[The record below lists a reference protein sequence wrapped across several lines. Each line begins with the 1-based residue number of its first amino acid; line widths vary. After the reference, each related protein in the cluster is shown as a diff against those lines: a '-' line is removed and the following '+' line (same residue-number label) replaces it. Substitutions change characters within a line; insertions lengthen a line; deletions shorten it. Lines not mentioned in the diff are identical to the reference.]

1 MSGHPGAALY
11 GPSVCALPPVPRS
24 ARVAGGG
31 GVDVAALA
39 IAACAVVCRPGSGR
53 ELWISYAGPRL
64 VRVRVRGRL
73 GPGGGLRLAG
83 YVHCHDCGRVDV
95 TGRCRDQ
102 LAAELRE
109 AVRELVREE
118 VMG

>member
-53 ELWISYAGPRL
+53 ELWIAAVVEFAALASEAGISVGEL
-64 VRVRVRGRL
+64 
-73 GPGGGLRLAG
+73 
-83 YVHCHDCGRVDV
+83 
-95 TGRCRDQ
+95 
-102 LAAELRE
+102 LRE
-109 AVRELVREE
+109 LQRRES
-118 VMG
+118 

>member
-24 ARVAGGG
+24 ARVAGGEGG

-39 IAACAVVCRPGSGR
+39 LAACTVACRPGSGR

-64 VRVRVRGRL
+64 VRVRVRERL

-102 LAAELRE
+102 LRE
-109 AVRELVREE
+109 AVRRLVREE
-118 VMG
+118 VMGG